1 MKFLPYLLSCLFFL
15 NSLLSV
21 GYAQSAKY
29 EEDARFIRKIYDE
42 AMTQSQAYEWL
53 RSLTKDI
60 GARLGGSPQA
70 AAAVEYTRQMLDTM
84 ALDSVYLQE
93 CMVPHWVRGEKEV
106 VRVVN
111 SFKMGSL
118 DLDALS
124 LGNSIGTGPK
134 GITAPVVEVKSLD
147 ELEKLG
153 REKVEGKIVFFNR
166 AMDPRQMNTFA
177 AYGGAVDQRALG
189 ASRASKL
196 GAVAA
201 LVRSMTN
208 GLDDIPHT
216 GGLMYEEG
224 VVPIPG
230 LGIST
235 MDAEMLSSLVAEEEV
250 RVYIR
255 NTSQMMSPKL
265 SYNVIGEIQGSTNP
279 DEIILVGG
287 HLDSWDVGEG
297 AHDDGSGCV
306 QSMEVLRLLKALG
319 YQPKRTLRCVL
330 FMNEENGLA
339 GGRAYQVA
347 SDAAGEYHMAAIESD
362 HGGFTPRG
370 FTADGDESVFTKK
383 FRKVNKWLPLLEPYG
398 LRLAKGGSGA
408 DINGLKPQKGLLF
421 GLEPDTQR
429 YFDYHHTAA
438 DVFEAVNKRELDAG
452 AAAMAALV
460 YLLDKYGLD

>member
-1 MKFLPYLLSCLFFL
+1 MKSLPYLLTCFFL
-15 NSLLSV
+15 LNNLLSV
-21 GYAQSAKY
+21 SYAQSAKY

-42 AMTQSQAYEWL
+42 VMTESQAYEWL

-70 AAAVEYTRQMLDTM
+70 AAAVEYTKQMLDTM

-93 CMVPHWVRGEKEV
+93 CLVPHWVRGEKEV

-111 SFKMGSL
+111 SFKMGSV

-124 LGNSIGTGPK
+124 LGNSFGTGPK
-134 GITAPVVEVKSLD
+134 GVTAPVIEVKSLD

-166 AMDPRQMNTFA
+166 PMDPRQMNTFA

-189 ASRASKL
+189 ASRASRL

-208 GLDDIPHT
+208 GIDDIPHT
-216 GGLMYEEG
+216 GGLVYEEG

-235 MDAEMLSSLVAEEEV
+235 MDADLLSSLIAEEEV

-255 NTSQMMSPKL
+255 NTSRMLSPKL
-265 SYNVIGEIQGSTNP
+265 SYNVIGEITGSTHP
-279 DEIILVGG
+279 DEIIVVGG

-297 AHDDGSGCV
+297 AHDDGAGCV
-306 QSMEVLRLLKALG
+306 QSMEVFRLLKALG
-319 YQPKRTLRCVL
+319 YQPKRTLRCVM

-339 GGRAYQVA
+339 GGKAYQVA

-362 HGGFTPRG
+362 RGGFTPRG
-370 FTADGDESVFTKK
+370 FTADGHESVFTKK

-408 DINGLKPQKGLLF
+408 DISGLKSQKGLLF
-421 GLEPDTQR
+421 GLEPDSQR

-438 DVFEAVNKRELDAG
+438 DVLEVVNKRELDSG